1 MKILSL
7 KNKNSRLQVLEVL
20 FYLFPLI
27 MLMSS
32 GYITFYISILTIYSL
47 YVFFYKKIK
56 INFILLDYLIFLF
69 FIISIVASLINIK
82 VIGNFI
88 FFKSIFDLRFALFFV
103 VIRNIINSRFI
114 NIKFFF
120 ISSLICSI
128 FLSLNIFSQHIIGFD
143 AFGHEPFDGRYN
155 GLFESEAI
163 AGSYI
168 QKFFLVSI
176 LSILL
181 LKIQKKTKFI
191 LTIIATNI
199 LGLGVLLSLDRMP
212 FIIYL
217 FSIILLIA
225 LLKNFRLKFLISLI
239 LIIFIF
245 QFSFNNYEPVKNRY
259 MSLSNEFQL
268 SKIKNIFSFYNKK
281 EELSAKKNKNED
293 YNLSGD
299 YLRIYVA
306 AYKVFLENFF
316 VGSGVKSFG
325 IECNKLKEN
334 NKKNITCS
342 THPHNIYMEILVNQG
357 IIGILIFIIFLFS
370 LIKNNYL
377 KELFSKNSSEEKLL
391 IIFFF
396 TILISE
402 LLPFRSYGSIFQ
414 TVNGSI
420 FWFFLALISSKPFMK
435 KN

>member
-1 MKILSL
+1 MKIFSL

-69 FIISIVASLINIK
+69 FIISIIASLINIK

-88 FFKSIFDLRFALFFV
+88 FFKSIFDLRFALFFF
-103 VIRNIINSRFI
+103 VIRNLINSRFI

-181 LKIQKKTKFI
+181 LKIKKKTKFI

-217 FSIILLIA
+217 FSIIVLIA

-245 QFSFNNYEPVKNRY
+245 QFSFNNYQPVKNRY

-268 SKIKNIFSFYNKK
+268 AKIKNIFSFYNKK
-281 EELSAKKNKNED
+281 EELSAKINENED

-299 YLRIYVA
+299 YLKIYVA
-306 AYKVFLENFF
+306 AYKVFMENFF
-316 VGSGVKSFG
+316 IGSGVKSFG
-325 IECNKLKEN
+325 FECNKLKEN

-377 KELFSKNSSEEKLL
+377 EELFSKNSSEEKLL
-391 IIFFF
+391 IVFFF

>member
-1 MKILSL
+1 MKIFSL

-20 FYLFPLI
+20 FYLFPLV

-69 FIISIVASLINIK
+69 FIISIIASLINIK

-88 FFKSIFDLRFALFFV
+88 FFKSIFDLRFALFFF
-103 VIRNIINSRFI
+103 VIRNLINSRFI

-181 LKIQKKTKFI
+181 LKIKKKTKFI

-217 FSIILLIA
+217 FSIIVLIA

-245 QFSFNNYEPVKNRY
+245 QFSFNNYQPVKNRY

-268 SKIKNIFSFYNKK
+268 AKIKNIFSFYNKK
-281 EELSAKKNKNED
+281 EELSAKINENED

-299 YLRIYVA
+299 YLKIYVA
-306 AYKVFLENFF
+306 AYKVFMENFF
-316 VGSGVKSFG
+316 IGSGVKSFG
-325 IECNKLKEN
+325 FECNKLKEN

-377 KELFSKNSSEEKLL
+377 EELFSKNSSEEKLL
-391 IIFFF
+391 IVFFF

>member
-1 MKILSL
+1 MKIFSL

-69 FIISIVASLINIK
+69 FIISIIASLINIK

-88 FFKSIFDLRFALFFV
+88 FFKSIFDLRFALFFF
-103 VIRNIINSRFI
+103 VIRNLINSRFI

-120 ISSLICSI
+120 ISSLICTI

-181 LKIQKKTKFI
+181 LKIKKKTKFI

-217 FSIILLIA
+217 FSIIVLIA

-245 QFSFNNYEPVKNRY
+245 QFSFNNYQPVKNRY

-268 SKIKNIFSFYNKK
+268 AKIKNIFSFYNKK
-281 EELSAKKNKNED
+281 EELSAKINENED

-299 YLRIYVA
+299 YLKIYVA
-306 AYKVFLENFF
+306 AYKVFMENFF
-316 VGSGVKSFG
+316 IGSGVKSFG
-325 IECNKLKEN
+325 FECNKLKEN

-377 KELFSKNSSEEKLL
+377 EELFSKNSSEEKLL
-391 IIFFF
+391 IVFFF

>member
-1 MKILSL
+1 MKIFSL

-69 FIISIVASLINIK
+69 FIISIIASLINIK

-88 FFKSIFDLRFALFFV
+88 FFKSIFDLRFALFFF
-103 VIRNIINSRFI
+103 VIRNLINYRFI

-120 ISSLICSI
+120 ISSLICTI

-181 LKIQKKTKFI
+181 LKIKKKAKFI

-217 FSIILLIA
+217 FSIIVLIA
-225 LLKNFRLKFLISLI
+225 LFKNFRLKFLISLI

-245 QFSFNNYEPVKNRY
+245 QFSFNNYQPVKNRY

-268 SKIKNIFSFYNKK
+268 AKIKNIFSFYNKK
-281 EELSAKKNKNED
+281 EELSAKINENED

-299 YLRIYVA
+299 YLKIYVA
-306 AYKVFLENFF
+306 AYKVFMENFF
-316 VGSGVKSFG
+316 IGSGVKSFG
-325 IECNKLKEN
+325 FECNKLKEN

-377 KELFSKNSSEEKLL
+377 EELFSKNSSEEKLL
-391 IIFFF
+391 IVFFF

>member
-1 MKILSL
+1 MKFFSL
-7 KNKNSRLQVLEVL
+7 KNKDLRLQVLEVL

-47 YVFFYKKIK
+47 YFFFYKKIQ

-69 FIISIVASLINIK
+69 FIISIIASLINIK
-82 VIGNFI
+82 VIGSFI

-103 VIRNIINSRFI
+103 VIRNLINSRFI

-120 ISSLICSI
+120 ISSLMCSI

-168 QKFFLVSI
+168 QKFFLISI

-191 LTIIATNI
+191 LTIITTNI

-212 FIIYL
+212 FIIYV
-217 FSIILLIA
+217 FSIIVLIA
-225 LLKNFRLKFLISLI
+225 LLKNFRLKFLINLI

-245 QFSFNNYEPVKNRY
+245 QFYFNNYEPVKNRY

-268 SKIKNIFSFYNKK
+268 AKIKNIFSIYNKK
-281 EELSAKKNKNED
+281 EELSAKKNENED

-299 YLRIYVA
+299 YLKIYVA
-306 AYKVFLENFF
+306 AYKIFLENFF
-316 VGSGVKSFG
+316 IGSGVKSFG
-325 IECNKLKEN
+325 FECNKLKEN

-357 IIGILIFIIFLFS
+357 IMGIFIFIIFLFS

-377 KELFSKNSSEEKLL
+377 KELFSKNSSEKKLL

>member
-1 MKILSL
+1 MKIFSL

-69 FIISIVASLINIK
+69 FIISIIASLINIK

-88 FFKSIFDLRFALFFV
+88 FFKSIFDLRFALFFF
-103 VIRNIINSRFI
+103 VIRNLINSRFI

-143 AFGHEPFDGRYN
+143 AFGHKPFDGRYN

-181 LKIQKKTKFI
+181 LKIKKKTKFI

-217 FSIILLIA
+217 FSIIVLIA

-245 QFSFNNYEPVKNRY
+245 QFSFNNYQPVKNRY

-268 SKIKNIFSFYNKK
+268 AKIKNIFSFYNKK
-281 EELSAKKNKNED
+281 EELSAKINENED

-299 YLRIYVA
+299 YLKIYVA
-306 AYKVFLENFF
+306 AYKVFMENFF
-316 VGSGVKSFG
+316 IGSGVKSFG
-325 IECNKLKEN
+325 FECNKLKES

-377 KELFSKNSSEEKLL
+377 EELFSKNSSEEKLL

>member
-1 MKILSL
+1 MKFFSL
-7 KNKNSRLQVLEVL
+7 KNKDSRLQVLEVL

-47 YVFFYKKIK
+47 YFFFYKKIQ

-69 FIISIVASLINIK
+69 FIISIIASLINIK

-103 VIRNIINSRFI
+103 VIRNLINSRFI

-168 QKFFLVSI
+168 QKFFLISI

-181 LKIQKKTKFI
+181 LKIQKKNKFI
-191 LTIIATNI
+191 LTIITTNI

-217 FSIILLIA
+217 FSIIVLIA
-225 LLKNFRLKFLISLI
+225 LLKNFRLKFLINLI

-245 QFSFNNYEPVKNRY
+245 QFSFYNYEPVKNRY

-268 SKIKNIFSFYNKK
+268 AKIKNIFSIYNKK
-281 EELSAKKNKNED
+281 EELSAKKNENED

-299 YLRIYVA
+299 YLKIYVA

-316 VGSGVKSFG
+316 IGSGVKSFG
-325 IECNKLKEN
+325 FECNKLKEN

-357 IIGILIFIIFLFS
+357 IVGILIFIIFLFS

-377 KELFSKNSSEEKLL
+377 EELFSKNSSEKKLL